1 MSTNLLCAGGF
12 VTRRRRIAPPR
23 TPVLSNRVPLEHA
36 IRKHLPCSTAA
47 GTSHTRSAAP
57 WRRLPPPTAMLD
69 LRTIAVSRLMLD
81 NFAHIKSYWIMI
93 GAKTAQLGLN
103 FGADDLDGTV
113 VEEEIV
119 HMAGAQTPV
128 GMTRQEIEHLIREA
142 GRDPVERDTLYQPVH
157 RVAAA

>member
-1 MSTNLLCAGGF
+1 
-12 VTRRRRIAPPR
+12 
-23 TPVLSNRVPLEHA
+23 
-36 IRKHLPCSTAA
+36 
-47 GTSHTRSAAP
+47 
-57 WRRLPPPTAMLD
+57 
-69 LRTIAVSRLMLD
+69 MLD